1 MVSNSSKEPY
11 LFPLG
16 TSAVTYG
23 KQLWYWGQ
31 FYSTAATCPAL
42 GKVLSGTHLQYL
54 GVIKD
59 LVLVAALADRKDT
72 LREIGALV

>member
-1 MVSNSSKEPY
+1 MVYTSSKELH

-16 TSAVTYG
+16 TTAVTYG

-31 FYSTAATCPAL
+31 FYSTAATCPEL

-72 LREIGALV
+72 LREIAAFV

>member
-1 MVSNSSKEPY
+1 MVYTSSMELH

-16 TSAVTYG
+16 TTAVTYG

-31 FYSTAATCPAL
+31 FYSTAETCPTL